1 MLNKFVR
8 TFSQI
13 GKKNVDI
20 AGGKGASLGEMSQA
34 GIPVPPG
41 CVVLAGSF
49 DQFVRETGIDKKIEE
64 TLKNVNPKN
73 IKSVDAA
80 SAKLRQIIKAV
91 KFPKDMGI
99 EILTEFSKLKTP
111 FVAVRSSAT
120 AEDSSAASWA
130 GELESYLFVTKQK
143 LLETVKTCWSSL
155 FTPRAIFYR
164 FEKKLH
170 KQKVS
175 VAVVIQKMVNSEIAG
190 IAFTVHPVTKNRNH
204 IVIEAGWGQ
213 GESVVSGRVTPD
225 TYVYDK
231 KTGGITEVNV
241 GSQHEMIIQKPGG
254 GSKTVAVPSAKQDKQ
269 KLSGK
274 QIVEIANVCQSIEKH
289 YKFPQDIEWALEK
302 GKFYIVQSRPI
313 TTL

>member
-1 MLNKFVR
+1 MPIQFVLP
-8 TFSQI
+8 FSKL
-13 GKKNVDI
+13 GKTNVDI

-49 DQFVRETGIDKKIEE
+49 DQFVKETGIDKKIEIE
-64 TLKNVNPKN
+64 LKNVNPKN
-73 IKSVDAA
+73 IMSVDAV
-80 SAKLRQIIKAV
+80 SANLRKLIKNA
-91 KFPKDMGI
+91 KFPMDIGDEVVK
-99 EILTEFSKLKTP
+99 EFLKLKSP

-143 LLETVKTCWSSL
+143 LLEAVKTCWSSL

-164 FEKKLH
+164 IEKKLH

-231 KTGGITEVNV
+231 KTGGIVEVNI
-241 GSQHEMIIQKPGG
+241 GSQRDMIIQKAGG
-254 GSKTVAVPSAKQDKQ
+254 GSKTVVVPSAKQEKQ
-269 KLSGK
+269 KLTGK
-274 QIVEIANVCQSIEKH
+274 QIIEIAKICERIEKH
-289 YKFPQDIEWALEK
+289 YKYPQVIEWALEK
-302 GKFYIVQSRPI
+302 GRFYIVQSRPI

>member
-1 MLNKFVR
+1 MQSQFVLP
-8 TFSQI
+8 FSKL
-13 GKKNVDI
+13 GKTNVDI
-20 AGGKGASLGEMSQA
+20 AGGKGASLGEMTQA

-49 DQFVRETGIDKKIEE
+49 DQFVKETGIDKKIDDV
-64 TLKNVNPKN
+64 LKKVNPKN
-73 IKSVDAA
+73 IKSVDQA
-80 SAKLRQIIKAV
+80 SVTLRKTIMSA
-91 KFPKDMGI
+91 KFPKEMGVAV
-99 EILTEFSKLKTP
+99 LKEFAMLKSP

-130 GELESYLFVTKQK
+130 GELESYLFVTKPK
-143 LLETVKTCWSSL
+143 LLDTVKTCWSSL

-225 TYVYDK
+225 TYVFDK
-231 KTGGITEVNV
+231 KSGGIVEVNV
-241 GSQHEMIIQKPGG
+241 GSQRDMIIQKPGG
-254 GSKTVAVPSAKQDKQ
+254 GSKTVPVPAAKQDKQ
-269 KLSGK
+269 KLTGK
-274 QIVEIANVCQSIEKH
+274 QVVEIAKICQRIEKH
-289 YKFPQDIEWALEK
+289 YKYPQDIEWALEK
-302 GKFYIVQSRPI
+302 GRFYIVQSRPI

>member
-1 MLNKFVR
+1 MPIQFVLPF
-8 TFSQI
+8 TKL

-20 AGGKGASLGEMSQA
+20 AGGKGASLGEMIQA

-49 DQFVRETGIDKKIEE
+49 DQFVKATGIDKKIEAE
-64 TLKNVNPKN
+64 LKKVNPKN
-73 IKSVDAA
+73 IKSVDTA
-80 SAKLRQIIKAV
+80 SANLRKLIKSA
-91 KFPKDMGI
+91 KFPKDIGI
-99 EILTEFSKLKTP
+99 EVLKEFSKLKSP

-130 GELESYLFVTKQK
+130 GELESYLFVTKTK

-164 FEKKLH
+164 IEKKLH
-170 KQKVS
+170 NQKVS

-190 IAFTVHPVTKNRNH
+190 IAFTAHPVTKNRNH

-231 KTGGITEVNV
+231 KTGGIAEVNV
-241 GSQHEMIIQKPGG
+241 GIQKEMIIQKLGG
-254 GSKTVAVPSAKQDKQ
+254 GSKTVAVPTDKQEKQ

-274 QIVEIANVCQSIEKH
+274 QIVEIAHICERIEKH
-289 YKFPQDIEWALEK
+289 YKFPQDVEWALEK
-302 GKFYIVQSRPI
+302 GKFFIVQSRPI

>member
-1 MLNKFVR
+1 MTQPFALP
-8 TFSQI
+8 FSRL

-20 AGGKGASLGEMSQA
+20 AGGKGASLGEMTQA

-41 CVVLAGSF
+41 CVVLASSF
-49 DQFVRETGIDKKIEE
+49 DQFIKETGIDKKIEAE
-64 TLKNVNPKN
+64 LKKVNPKN
-73 IKSVDAA
+73 IKSVDTA
-80 SAKLRQIIKAV
+80 SANLRKLIKGA
-91 KFPKDMGI
+91 KFPKDIGDEVMK
-99 EILTEFSKLKTP
+99 EFLKLKSP

-130 GELESYLFVTKQK
+130 GELESYLFVTRQK
-143 LLETVKTCWSSL
+143 LLENVKTCWSSL

-164 FEKKLH
+164 IEKKLH
-170 KQKVS
+170 KQRVS

-190 IAFTVHPVTKNRNH
+190 IAFTAHPVTKNRNH

-231 KTGGITEVNV
+231 KTSGIVEVNV
-241 GSQHEMIIQKPGG
+241 GSQRDMIIQKTGG
-254 GSKTVAVPSAKQDKQ
+254 GSKTVTIPPANQDKQ
-269 KLSGK
+269 KLTGR
-274 QIVEIANVCQSIEKH
+274 QIVEIANICERIEKH
-289 YKFPQDIEWALEK
+289 YKYPQDIEWALEK